1 MTVARPPPQVD
12 CSKCGADGAVA
23 PKEKEALAQTAEV
36 AEQTALRIIS
46 AVRRPL
52 QCRCRRSQ
60 SHHHTRHHPVYL
72 I

>member
-12 CSKCGADGAVA
+12 CSKCGADGVVA
-23 PKEKEALAQTAEV
+23 PKEKDALVQTAEV

-52 QCRCRRSQ
+52 GLDVRKVII
-60 SHHHTRHHPVYL
+60 TPDTTLY